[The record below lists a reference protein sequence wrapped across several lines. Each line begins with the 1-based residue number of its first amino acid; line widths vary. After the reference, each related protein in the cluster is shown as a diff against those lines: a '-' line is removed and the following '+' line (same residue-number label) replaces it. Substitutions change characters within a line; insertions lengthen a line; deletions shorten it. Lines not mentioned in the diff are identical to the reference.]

1 MNRQIIL
8 KSNERKEYLKNKKKK
23 KILVLF
29 TQIFIL
35 IAFLAIWE
43 ILANKGIIDSFM
55 MSQPSRIWNTL
66 INLGSQDLI
75 KHIWV
80 TVYETIVGFSIGTIL
95 GIGIAILLWWSNF
108 LSQVLDPYL
117 VVLNSLPKV
126 ALGPVIIIWVGAGT
140 PAIIVMAVA
149 ISLVVTIL
157 ENLNGFLRTDKE
169 IIKMAKTFNAS
180 KFQILTKIVIPANIS
195 TFINSLKVNIGL
207 SLVGVISGEFLVS
220 KAGLGYLIVYGGQ
233 VFKLDLVMAS
243 VIILGIVAGLMYLA
257 VLLLEKIIMK
267 TKKFK

>member
-43 ILANKGIIDSFM
+43 ILANKGIVDSFM

-126 ALGPVIIIWVGAGT
+126 ALRTSNNNMGRSRNT
-140 PAIIVMAVA
+140 
-149 ISLVVTIL
+149 S
-157 ENLNGFLRTDKE
+157 NYSNGSSNFTSCNN
-169 IIKMAKTFNAS
+169 T
-180 KFQILTKIVIPANIS
+180 
-195 TFINSLKVNIGL
+195 
-207 SLVGVISGEFLVS
+207 
-220 KAGLGYLIVYGGQ
+220 
-233 VFKLDLVMAS
+233 
-243 VIILGIVAGLMYLA
+243 
-257 VLLLEKIIMK
+257 
-267 TKKFK
+267 

>member
-43 ILANKGIIDSFM
+43 ILANKGIVDSFM

-126 ALGPVIIIWVGAGT
+126 ALRTSNNNMGRSRNTSNYSNGSSNF
-140 PAIIVMAVA
+140 
-149 ISLVVTIL
+149 ISRNNT
-157 ENLNGFLRTDKE
+157 
-169 IIKMAKTFNAS
+169 
-180 KFQILTKIVIPANIS
+180 
-195 TFINSLKVNIGL
+195 
-207 SLVGVISGEFLVS
+207 
-220 KAGLGYLIVYGGQ
+220 
-233 VFKLDLVMAS
+233 
-243 VIILGIVAGLMYLA
+243 
-257 VLLLEKIIMK
+257 
-267 TKKFK
+267 